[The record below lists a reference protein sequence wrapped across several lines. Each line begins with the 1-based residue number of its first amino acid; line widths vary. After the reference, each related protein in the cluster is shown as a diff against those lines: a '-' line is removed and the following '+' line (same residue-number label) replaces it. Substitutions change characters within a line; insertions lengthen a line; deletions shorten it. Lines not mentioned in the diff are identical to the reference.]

1 VVRSIA
7 LLAAAIIALAGVSG
21 AAARPAA
28 HQQQQKA
35 GMLVGIYDE
44 AQALYGNPDRTF
56 PILKD
61 LRVQV
66 LRSNLYWGGEF
77 GVAKARPANAGDPSD
92 PAYDWAI
99 YDRLVQYANASGI
112 KVVFSIWGTP
122 KWANGGR
129 ALNRVPARAD
139 DLQKFAN
146 AAAKRYNGRTEG
158 DDGRLLPRV
167 QHWIAWNEP
176 NNPNFIFP
184 QYRKVGSG
192 YQVESAR
199 QYAKICNAVYA
210 GVKSALATDKVAC
223 GVTGPRGN
231 NNPKGSR
238 ASVSPLAFLR
248 AAKAA
253 GMKRFDA
260 YAHHPYYG
268 QASEEPGKAP
278 PSSRKGTP
286 STAVTLGNFSNLVK
300 EVTRLYGAKRIW
312 ITEYGYQTNPPDRQ
326 FGVTPAKQAAYLKQ
340 AYAIA
345 RKNPRVDMMLWFLLR
360 DEPIIEGWQSG
371 LLTARGLKK
380 PAYNAFRAL
389 PR

>member
-1 VVRSIA
+1 VLRRTA
-7 LLAAAIIALAGVSG
+7 LLAALVFAVVGVTG
-21 AAARPAA
+21 AAAKPNAA
-28 HQQQQKA
+28 QREAKA
-35 GMLVGIYDE
+35 NLLVGIYDE

-61 LRVQV
+61 LEVQV

-77 GVAKARPANAGDPSD
+77 GAAKSRPANGGDPDD
-92 PAYDWAI
+92 PAYDWAL
-99 YDRLVQYANASGI
+99 YDRLVRYADAHGI
-112 KVVFSIWGTP
+112 KVVFSIWGVP

-129 ALNRVPARAD
+129 ALNRVPSRMT
-139 DLQKFAN
+139 DLQQFAN
-146 AAAKRYNGRTEG
+146 AAAKRYNGRTVV
-158 DDGRLLPRV
+158 DGARLPRV
-167 QHWIAWNEP
+167 QYWLAWNEP

-192 YQVESAR
+192 YQIESAR
-199 QYAKICNAVYA
+199 QYAKMCNAIYA
-210 GVKSALATDKVAC
+210 GVKSALSTNKVAC

-231 NNPKGSR
+231 NNPRGAR
-238 ASVSPLAFLR
+238 QSVSPLAFMR

-278 PSSRKGTP
+278 PSARGAKAT
-286 STAVTLGNFSNLVK
+286 TAVTLGNFNNLVK
-300 EVTRLYGAKRIW
+300 ELTRLYGPKPIW

-326 FGVTPAKQAAYLKQ
+326 FGVSYAKQAAYLKQ

-345 RKNPRVDMMLWFLLR
+345 RRNPRVDMMLWFLLR

-371 LLTARGLKK
+371 LLTARGAKK
-380 PAYNAFRAL
+380 PAYSAFKSLR
-389 PR
+389 

>member
-1 VVRSIA
+1 M
-7 LLAAAIIALAGVSG
+7 LAALVAGAGAG
-21 AAARPAA
+21 AAPERTQAR
-28 HQQQQKA
+28 

-77 GVAKARPANAGDPSD
+77 GAAKRRPANGADHTDPS
-92 PAYDWAI
+92 YDWAI
-99 YDRLVQYANASGI
+99 YDRVVHYAHAHGI
-112 KVVFSIWGTP
+112 KIVFSIWGTP

-129 ALNRVPARAD
+129 ALNRVPANMQ
-139 DLQKFAN
+139 DLQRFAN
-146 AAAKRYNGRTEG
+146 AAAKRYNGRTIG
-158 DDGRLLPRV
+158 DDGRTLPRV
-167 QHWIAWNEP
+167 HYWLAWNEP

-192 YQVESAR
+192 YVIESAR

-210 GVKSALATDKVAC
+210 GVKSAVSTNKVAC

-231 NNPKGSR
+231 NNPRGSR
-238 ASVSPLAFLR
+238 SSVSPLAFLR
-248 AAKAA
+248 ALRAA
-253 GMKRFDA
+253 GMRRFDA

-268 QASEEPGKAP
+268 KPSETPAKPP
-278 PSSRKGTP
+278 PSQRGRPT
-286 STAVTLGNFSNLVK
+286 TAVTLGNLNTLVA
-300 EVTRLYGAKRIW
+300 ELTRLYGKKRVW
-312 ITEYGYQTNPPDRQ
+312 ITEYGYQTSPPDRQ
-326 FGVTPAKQAAYLKQ
+326 FGVSYAKQAAYLKQ
-340 AYAIA
+340 AHAIA
-345 RKNPRVDMMLWFLLR
+345 RANPRVDMMLWFLLR

-371 LLTARGLKK
+371 LITARGAKK
-380 PAYNAFRAL
+380 PAYIAFKRL